1 MIGHLSRDVVEGGPV
16 RVGGGSWHAARAL
29 HVLRRG
35 AIVCAKCA
43 EGDAERFR
51 PQLAALGVP
60 VTLATGGETTGF
72 SMSYDAEGRRTMAVD
87 AVGEPWAEDDLPA
100 RLLRR
105 VEWLH
110 VAPLLRGDVDAA
122 LLERLAHGRR
132 LLLDGQGLV
141 RRREP
146 GPLSLDDDFD
156 RDLLRH
162 VTVLKLAEEEA
173 GVVAGGDDADSL
185 RALGVPEVVVTYG
198 LAGSLVVTHDG
209 AEHVPAHA
217 VEADP
222 TGAGDAYRDLVCGGA
237 RGRARAGVGGAAGDR
252 ARGVPACGSPA

>member
-1 MIGHLSRDVVEGGPV
+1 MIGHLSRDVVDGGPV

-43 EGDAERFR
+43 ESDAERFR
-51 PQLAALGVP
+51 RQLAALDVP

-72 SMSYDAEGRRTMAVD
+72 SMSYDAVGRRTMTVD
-87 AVGEPWAEDDLPA
+87 AVGEPWSEDDLPA

-156 RDLLRH
+156 RGLLRH

-173 GVVAGGDDADSL
+173 LVVAGGVDAGSL
-185 RALGVPEVVVTYG
+185 RALGVPEVLVTFG
-198 LAGSLVVTHDG
+198 LLGSFVVTHDG
-209 AEHVPAHA
+209 AEHVQAHA
-217 VEADP
+217 VEGDP
-222 TGAGDAYRDLVCGGA
+222 TGAGDAYAVSYA
-237 RGRARAGVGGAAGDR
+237 AARADGHGPVSAARR
-252 ARGVPACGSPA
+252 ATAVVSSLLSGSPA

>member
-1 MIGHLSRDVVEGGPV
+1 M
-16 RVGGGSWHAARAL
+16 
-29 HVLRRG
+29 
-35 AIVCAKCA
+35 
-43 EGDAERFR
+43 
-51 PQLAALGVP
+51 
-60 VTLATGGETTGF
+60 
-72 SMSYDAEGRRTMAVD
+72 
-87 AVGEPWAEDDLPA
+87 
-100 RLLRR
+100 LRR

-162 VTVLKLAEEEA
+162 VAALKLAEEEA
-173 GVVAGGDDADSL
+173 EVVAGGTDVGSL

-198 LAGSLVVTHDG
+198 LAGSLVITRDD
-209 AEHVPAHA
+209 AEHVRAHA

-222 TGAGDAYRDLVCGGA
+222 TGAGDAFAVSYA
-237 RGRARAGVGGAAGDR
+237 AARADGHGPVSAARR
-252 ARGVPACGSPA
+252 ATAVVAALLSGSPS